1 MKRSYAIW
9 LLTLITFS
17 SICYAEN
24 AKDLSD
30 VAALGMDM
38 ADYVKGMMKLVIL
51 FSGISFLCTA
61 ISDTRK
67 YYRKQR
73 HVHVSRLIVLYS
85 VSFALLGLFFLP
97 EVKLHDIKKPSL
109 IEQVI
114 SSEGG

>member
-1 MKRSYAIW
+1 MKRSYAVW
-9 LLTLITFS
+9 LVILLAFS
-17 SICYAEN
+17 SLCFAEN
-24 AKDLSD
+24 AKNLSDFAEVGMD
-30 VAALGMDM
+30 VAA
-38 ADYVKGMMKLVIL
+38 YVKGMMKLVIL
-51 FSGISFLCTA
+51 FSGISFLFTA

-73 HVHVSRLIVLYS
+73 HIHVSRIIILFS
-85 VSFALLGLFFLP
+85 VSFALIGLFFLP